1 MLLLLL
7 FQVITVGNK
16 PQKLMFDRLKA
27 EFKDT
32 VTRYNKLQ
40 KDVAQKVKSSIVLS
54 RYVHEQSC
62 LKFQHPRPVT

>member
-1 MLLLLL
+1 MLTLMLL

-40 KDVAQKVKSSIVLS
+40 KDVAQKVKSSVVLS
-54 RYVHEQSC
+54 RYVHCTTLS
-62 LKFQHPRPVT
+62 